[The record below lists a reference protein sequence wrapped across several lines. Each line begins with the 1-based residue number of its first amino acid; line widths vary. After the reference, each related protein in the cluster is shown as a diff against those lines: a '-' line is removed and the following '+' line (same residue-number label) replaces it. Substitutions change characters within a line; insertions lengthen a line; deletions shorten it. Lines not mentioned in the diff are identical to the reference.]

1 MADSNVTGREVELP
15 LDIAPVSYTHL
26 FTSLCSSFRHPGV
39 QPCMKQTR
47 AVLIQFREIRLP
59 WAPVSHDRRSAPDHT
74 AKALL
79 PRWMKPSV
87 GFFYT
92 KSIPMNCS
100 IRNSLMEIEG
110 YSINSVN

>member
-1 MADSNVTGREVELP
+1 
-15 LDIAPVSYTHL
+15 
-26 FTSLCSSFRHPGV
+26 
-39 QPCMKQTR
+39 MKQTR
-47 AVLIQFREIRLP
+47 AVLIEFREIRLP
-59 WAPVSHDRRSAPDHT
+59 WAHVYHVRRNAPDQT